1 MGRIAGE
8 VEGVHFGIGDSDAL
22 SAGSL
27 IERALD
33 LQVRLGLVVV
43 APMSS
48 TFDDGNA
55 ISRSVS
61 RRPFQFCVIR
71 QNRRRSILFHFVAN
85 HASSSV
91 IPSGRLLDIFARRT
105 DEFLLRP

>member
-8 VEGVHFGIGDSDAL
+8 VEGVHFGIGDSDAF

-33 LQVRLGLVVV
+33 LQARLGLVVV

-48 TFDDGNA
+48 TFDDGSA
-55 ISRSVS
+55 MRQQAAVPVLRDTGRTGGARSCS
-61 RRPFQFCVIR
+61 T
-71 QNRRRSILFHFVAN
+71 S
-85 HASSSV
+85 
-91 IPSGRLLDIFARRT
+91 
-105 DEFLLRP
+105 